1 MEAVLS
7 PTPLVKYAEID
18 LAVPDAGDGDPGE
31 SLHVVWVVEADP
43 EVVSWAWPDGS
54 VSSSGAWIPQTY
66 VDGGEMRATLAYN
79 VTASGFWS
87 DGVTVHDLPSVS
99 VGTIPVSAQ
108 LAYSVQQIQP
118 GLG

>member
-1 MEAVLS
+1 MS

-18 LAVPDAGDGDPGE
+18 LAVPDAGDGDPRE
-31 SLHVVWVVEADP
+31 ILHVVWVVEADP

-79 VTASGFWS
+79 VRASGFWS